1 MKRLFLYLITFVCA
15 CSMVQAQSVGLVL
28 SGGGAKG
35 IAHIGVIQA
44 LEDNDIPI
52 DYITG
57 TSMGAIVGGLY
68 AAGYS
73 PAEMMQLLNS
83 KDFVNWSTGVINQDL
98 TYYFDKAT
106 RTPAFLNVN
115 FAIKDST
122 AKASSIIPSSL
133 VNPIPMNFGFMEL
146 FAPYSAQCGNDFDKL
161 FVPFRC
167 IASDVFNKREI
178 VCSNGNLGDAIRAS
192 MSFPL
197 VFKPIYNEDTPLFD
211 GGIYN
216 NFPVNVMQKDFA
228 PEFILGIDV
237 STASSKINMNNLV
250 DQVEAMV
257 IQDHGATLP
266 ESSGIR
272 MNLNLSKFQLLDFQ
286 KANEIYKVGYDQ
298 TIAIID
304 SIKARVQTRV
314 SKESRAI
321 ARNSFK
327 SKTPN
332 IVFDKVEVTG
342 TGNSMQNAYLEEMF
356 TIRNQSTFDIEEAKI
371 SYYHAISSQKL
382 NDLVPSATYNDST
395 HKFTLNL
402 KASPKDNF
410 HVGVGGFLT
419 SSTNSMMY
427 IDAGFRTLSFNSFD
441 AGIKGWIGQSYYAGE
456 VGAKISLRTHIPSH
470 LSIYGVVS
478 KQKFY
483 ENDMLFYADDLPTF
497 ITNHDNHARL
507 TYAFAL
513 GRKAKMGVSVGY
525 GMLRDYFYQSNN
537 INYNTTQPDKATYRL
552 GQARISIERN
562 SLNHPMYPSNGSRL
576 SALGFGVLGK
586 YNFEPNANNEN
597 QIPDETNDIGWIQ
610 GELDLEHYF
619 PIGKHFVIGAKLNG
633 IASTKQLTGN
643 YTANM
648 IQAPAFAPTPSTTSY
663 FNPAFRAN
671 SYIAGGIVPLVK
683 LGDNLQFRTEFYAFA
698 PFQKI
703 IEDAN
708 MQAQY
713 GRWFDSV
720 SYLGEASIVYNLP
733 FASFSIYGNYL
744 SYPKKNWNFGISFG
758 LLLTAPKFLR

>member
-178 VCSNGNLGDAIRAS
+178 VCSNGDLGDAIRAS

-286 KANEIYKVGYDQ
+286 KANEISKVGYDQ

-304 SIKARVQTRV
+304 SIKAST
-314 SKESRAI
+314 
-321 ARNSFK
+321 
-327 SKTPN
+327 
-332 IVFDKVEVTG
+332 VT
-342 TGNSMQNAYLEEMF
+342 Q
-356 TIRNQSTFDIEEAKI
+356 
-371 SYYHAISSQKL
+371 
-382 NDLVPSATYNDST
+382 
-395 HKFTLNL
+395 
-402 KASPKDNF
+402 
-410 HVGVGGFLT
+410 
-419 SSTNSMMY
+419 
-427 IDAGFRTLSFNSFD
+427 
-441 AGIKGWIGQSYYAGE
+441 
-456 VGAKISLRTHIPSH
+456 
-470 LSIYGVVS
+470 
-478 KQKFY
+478 
-483 ENDMLFYADDLPTF
+483 
-497 ITNHDNHARL
+497 
-507 TYAFAL
+507 
-513 GRKAKMGVSVGY
+513 
-525 GMLRDYFYQSNN
+525 
-537 INYNTTQPDKATYRL
+537 
-552 GQARISIERN
+552 
-562 SLNHPMYPSNGSRL
+562 
-576 SALGFGVLGK
+576 
-586 YNFEPNANNEN
+586 
-597 QIPDETNDIGWIQ
+597 
-610 GELDLEHYF
+610 
-619 PIGKHFVIGAKLNG
+619 
-633 IASTKQLTGN
+633 
-643 YTANM
+643 
-648 IQAPAFAPTPSTTSY
+648 
-663 FNPAFRAN
+663 
-671 SYIAGGIVPLVK
+671 
-683 LGDNLQFRTEFYAFA
+683 
-698 PFQKI
+698 
-703 IEDAN
+703 
-708 MQAQY
+708 
-713 GRWFDSV
+713 
-720 SYLGEASIVYNLP
+720 
-733 FASFSIYGNYL
+733 
-744 SYPKKNWNFGISFG
+744 
-758 LLLTAPKFLR
+758 